1 MLSRFEE
8 AEAELA
14 AIPPN
19 FAAVER
25 LVMLLSQRRF
35 QEAILVATESQSL
48 DVGRATL
55 LTLRILGC
63 RARFDQAFD
72 IRPGSTS
79 PATGPPGLDP
89 RELQQIWSEADKLSD
104 PAK

>member
-63 RARFDQAFD
+63 RARFDQA
-72 IRPGSTS
+72 
-79 PATGPPGLDP
+79 
-89 RELQQIWSEADKLSD
+89 
-104 PAK
+104 